1 MQFYIGI
8 SKLNILFSSI
18 LLDCVLMRKTIF
30 KKLEAQGLIANYNRL
45 RKNLPPKLPDR
56 VFIWD
61 ETFREGI
68 KAPTVY
74 LTYVEQVRLAKLMD
88 EAGVSEINVGFPALS
103 EDERRN
109 VKRIVNESFSNVKLT
124 ASAEATI
131 SSVGACLECGIK
143 EVTIESPFNGLN
155 LQYKLKLTKEQA
167 EQRIVESIDYAK
179 KHGANIDFVLMDGTR
194 TPLEDILQIFE
205 AAATAGARRLTIAD
219 SVGFIRPLSMRY
231 LMSHVRDGLPDSVK
245 NKVALSIHCHN
256 DFGLA
261 TANTL
266 AAVEEGVAYVHTCIA
281 GFGERA
287 GIAPFEEVVTALEL
301 LYNIDTGVDLGKIY
315 RLAQSAEKA
324 FALPIQF
331 HKPIIGETIFTHE
344 VEEDVEEMMAHPLV
358 FEPFP
363 PEIVGRETT
372 IFVGRNTEQTLIQKL
387 LEKAGIR
394 ASPRQMDELF
404 RRIKGPQESLD
415 KGEAQ
420 MIYYQVKKLMKEL
433 LKGYTMEEFWRLVEQ
448 VTRQKPKLPKEKL
461 QSQQTADQLIT

>member
-1 MQFYIGI
+1 
-8 SKLNILFSSI
+8 
-18 LLDCVLMRKTIF
+18 MRKTIF

-88 EAGVSEINVGFPALS
+88 ESGVAIINVGFPSIS

-109 VKRIVNESFSNVKLT
+109 VKRIVNESFANAKLT
-124 ASAEATI
+124 ASAEPTKNSI
-131 SSVGACLECGIK
+131 NACLESGIK
-143 EVTIESPFNGLN
+143 EITVETPINGLN
-155 LQYKLKLTKEQA
+155 LQSRQKITKEQA
-167 EQRIVESIDYAK
+167 LQRIVESIDYAK
-179 KHGANIDFVLMDGTR
+179 KHGATVNFVLMDGTR
-194 TPLEDILQIFE
+194 TTLEDILQVFEE
-205 AAATAGARRLTIAD
+205 AANAGAIRLGIAD

-231 LMSHVRDGLPDSVK
+231 LMSHIRDGLPDAIRK
-245 NKVALSIHCHN
+245 KVPLSIHCHN

-266 AAVEEGVAYVHTCIA
+266 AAMEEGVPYLHTCIA

-287 GIAPFEEVVTALEL
+287 GIAPFEEVVTTVEL
-301 LYNIDTGVDLGKIY
+301 LYNIDTGIDMGKVY
-315 RLAQSAEKA
+315 RIAQTAEKA

-331 HKPIIGETIFTHE
+331 HKPIIGENIFTHE
-344 VEEDVEEMMAHPLV
+344 VEEDVEEMMAQPLLY
-358 FEPFP
+358 EPFP

-372 IFVGRNTEQTLIQKL
+372 VFIGRNTGQTLIQKL
-387 LEKAGIR
+387 LEKAGVR

-420 MIYYQVKKLMKEL
+420 MTYYQVKKLMKDL
-433 LKGYTMEEFWRLVEQ
+433 LKGFTMDEFWRLVEQ
-448 VTRQKPKLPKEKL
+448 VTRQKPKVPKEIKKQEAADKL
-461 QSQQTADQLIT
+461 VP

>member
-1 MQFYIGI
+1 
-8 SKLNILFSSI
+8 
-18 LLDCVLMRKTIF
+18 MRKTIF

-88 EAGVSEINVGFPALS
+88 ESGVSIINVGFPALS
-103 EDERRN
+103 EDEKRT
-109 VKRIVNESFSNVKLT
+109 VKRIVNESFVHAKLT
-124 ASAEATI
+124 ASAEPTKK
-131 SSVGACLECGIK
+131 SVDACLECGVK
-143 EVTIESPFNGLN
+143 EITIESPINGLN
-155 LQYKLKLTKEQA
+155 LEYKQKIPKDQVIQKIA
-167 EQRIVESIDYAK
+167 ESIDYAK
-179 KHGANIDFVLMDGTR
+179 KHGSAVNFMLMDATR
-194 TPLEDILQIFE
+194 TPLEDILQVYT
-205 AAATAGARRLTIAD
+205 AAANAGAIRLGAAD
-219 SVGFIRPLSMRY
+219 SVGFMRPLSMRY
-231 LMSHVRDGLPDSVK
+231 LMSHIRDGLPESIRK
-245 NKVALSIHCHN
+245 KVPLSIHCHN

-261 TANTL
+261 SANTL
-266 AAVEEGVAYVHTCIA
+266 AAMEEGVSYLHTCIA

-287 GIAPFEEVVTALEL
+287 GIAPFEEVVTAAEL
-301 LYNIDTGVDLGKIY
+301 LYNIDTGIDMGKIY
-315 RLAQSAEKA
+315 RMAQSAEKA

-331 HKPIIGETIFTHE
+331 HKPIIGENIFTHE

-363 PEIVGRETT
+363 PEIVGRETM
-372 IFVGRNTEQTLIQKL
+372 IFIGRNTGQTLIQKL

-420 MIYYQVKKLMKEL
+420 MTYYQVKKLMKDL
-433 LKGYTMEEFWRLVEQ
+433 LKGYTMDEFWRLVEQ
-448 VTRQKPKLPKEKL
+448 ITRQKPKLPKNAKK
-461 QSQQTADQLIT
+461 QSEQTADQLIT

>member
-1 MQFYIGI
+1 
-8 SKLNILFSSI
+8 
-18 LLDCVLMRKTIF
+18 MRKTIF

-88 EAGVSEINVGFPALS
+88 ESGISIINVGFPALS
-103 EDERRN
+103 EEEKRT
-109 VKRIVNESFSNVKLT
+109 VKRIVNETFTYSKLT
-124 ASAEATI
+124 ASAEPTKNSI
-131 SSVGACLECGIK
+131 NACLESGIK
-143 EVTIESPFNGLN
+143 EITIESPINGLH

-167 EQRIVESIDYAK
+167 LQRIVEGVDYAK
-179 KHGANIDFVLMDGTR
+179 KHGTTANFVLMDATR
-194 TPLEDILQIFE
+194 TPLEDIIEVFV
-205 AAATAGARRLTIAD
+205 AAANAGAIRLGIAD

-231 LMSHVRDGLPDSVK
+231 LVSHIRDGLPDAVSK
-245 NKVALSIHCHN
+245 KTPLTIHCHN
-256 DFGLA
+256 DFGLGS
-261 TANTL
+261 ANTL
-266 AAVEEGVAYVHTCIA
+266 AAMEEGVSFLHTCIA

-287 GIAPFEEVVTALEL
+287 GIAPFEEVVTATEL
-301 LYNIDTGVDLGKIY
+301 LYNIDTGIDLGKIY
-315 RLAQSAEKA
+315 RIAQTAEKA

-331 HKPIIGETIFTHE
+331 HKPIIGENIFTHE
-344 VEEDVEEMMAHPLV
+344 VEEEVEEMMSQPLV

-363 PEIVGRETT
+363 PEIVGRETM
-372 IFVGRNTEQTLIQKL
+372 IFIGRNTGQTLIQKL
-387 LEKAGIR
+387 LEKAGVR

-420 MIYYQVKKLMKEL
+420 MTYYQVKKLMKEL
-433 LKGYTMEEFWRLVEQ
+433 LKGYTMDEFWRLVEQ
-448 VTRQKPKLPKEKL
+448 VTRQKPKIPRNSNK
-461 QSQQTADQLIT
+461 QSGQTADKLLT

>member
-1 MQFYIGI
+1 
-8 SKLNILFSSI
+8 
-18 LLDCVLMRKTIF
+18 MRKTIF
-30 KKLEAQGLIANYNRL
+30 KKLEAQGLISNYNRL

-88 EAGVSEINVGFPALS
+88 EAGIAIINVGFPALS
-103 EDERRN
+103 EDEKRT
-109 VKRIVNESFSNVKLT
+109 VKRIVNETFTYSKLT
-124 ASAEATI
+124 ASADATKNSI
-131 SSVGACLECGIK
+131 NACLECGIK
-143 EVTIESPFNGLN
+143 EITIESPINGLN
-155 LQYKLKLTKEQA
+155 LRYKLKLTKEQA
-167 EQRIVESIDYAK
+167 LQRIVESIEYAK
-179 KHGANIDFVLMDGTR
+179 KHGTNVSFILMDATR
-194 TPLEDILQIFE
+194 TPLEDILQVFE
-205 AAATAGARRLTIAD
+205 AAANAGAIRLGVAD

-231 LMSHVRDGLPDSVK
+231 LISHIRDGLPDAITK
-245 NKVALSIHCHN
+245 KATLSIHCHN
-256 DFGLA
+256 DFGLGS
-261 TANTL
+261 ANTL
-266 AAVEEGVAYVHTCIA
+266 AAMEEGVSYLHTCIA

-287 GIAPFEEVVTALEL
+287 GIAPFEEVVASAEL
-301 LYNIDTGVDLGKIY
+301 LYNIDTGIDMGKIY

-331 HKPIIGETIFTHE
+331 HKPIIGENIFTHE
-344 VEEDVEEMMAHPLV
+344 VEEDVEEMLSQPLV

-363 PEIVGRETT
+363 PEIVGRETM
-372 IFVGRNTEQTLIQKL
+372 IFIGRNTGQTLIQKL

-420 MIYYQVKKLMKEL
+420 MTYYQVKKLMKEL
-433 LKGYTMEEFWRLVEQ
+433 LKGYTMDEFWRLVEQ
-448 VTRQKPKLPKEKL
+448 VTRQKPKLPKNSKK
-461 QSQQTADQLIT
+461 QPGQTADQLLS

>member
-1 MQFYIGI
+1 
-8 SKLNILFSSI
+8 
-18 LLDCVLMRKTIF
+18 MRKTIF

-88 EAGVSEINVGFPALS
+88 EAGVAIINVGFPALS
-103 EDERRN
+103 EEEKRT
-109 VKRIVNESFSNVKLT
+109 VKRIVNETFTYSKLT
-124 ASAEATI
+124 ASAEPTKNSI
-131 SSVGACLECGIK
+131 NACLESGIK
-143 EVTIESPFNGLN
+143 EITIESPINGLN
-155 LQYKLKLTKEQA
+155 LQYKLKLTKAQA
-167 EQRIVESIDYAK
+167 MQRIVESIDYAK
-179 KHGANIDFVLMDGTR
+179 KHGTNANFILMDATR
-194 TPLEDILQIFE
+194 TPIEDILQVFE
-205 AAATAGARRLTIAD
+205 AAANAGAIRLGVAD

-231 LMSHVRDGLPDSVK
+231 LIAHIRDGLPEAIRK
-245 NKVALSIHCHN
+245 KAPLSIHCHN

-261 TANTL
+261 SANTL
-266 AAVEEGVAYVHTCIA
+266 AAMEEGVSYLHTCIA

-287 GIAPFEEVVTALEL
+287 GIAPFEEVVTSTEL
-301 LYNIDTGVDLGKIY
+301 LYNIDTGIDLGKIY

-331 HKPIIGETIFTHE
+331 HKPIIGENIFTHE
-344 VEEDVEEMMAHPLV
+344 VEEDVEEMLSQPLV

-363 PEIVGRETT
+363 PEIVGRETM
-372 IFVGRNTEQTLIQKL
+372 IFIGRNTGLTLVQKL

-420 MIYYQVKKLMKEL
+420 MTYYQVKKLMKEL
-433 LKGYTMEEFWRLVEQ
+433 LKGYTMDEFWRLVEQ
-448 VTRQKPKLPKEKL
+448 VTRQKPKLPHNTKKDSE
-461 QSQQTADQLIT
+461 QTADQLVP

>member
-1 MQFYIGI
+1 
-8 SKLNILFSSI
+8 
-18 LLDCVLMRKTIF
+18 MRKTIF

-56 VFIWD
+56 VFILD

-88 EAGVSEINVGFPALS
+88 EAGVTIINVGFPALS

-109 VKRIVNESFSNVKLT
+109 VKRIVNESFSHSKLA
-124 ASAEATI
+124 ASAEPTKN
-131 SSVGACLECGIK
+131 SVNACLECGVK
-143 EVTIESPFNGLN
+143 EITLESPINGLN
-155 LQYKLKLTKEQA
+155 LQYRLKITKAQA
-167 EQRIVESIDYAK
+167 LQRIVESIDYAK
-179 KHGANIDFVLMDGTR
+179 KHGAAVDFVLMDGTR
-194 TPLEDILQIFE
+194 TPLEDILQVFE
-205 AAATAGARRLTIAD
+205 AAANAGAIRLGLAD

-231 LMSHVRDGLPDSVK
+231 LVSHIREGLPNAII
-245 NKVALSIHCHN
+245 NKVPLSIHCHN
-256 DFGLA
+256 DFGLGS
-261 TANTL
+261 ANTL
-266 AAVEEGVAYVHTCIA
+266 AAMEEGVPYLHTCIA

-287 GIAPFEEVVTALEL
+287 GIAPFEEVVTAAEL
-301 LYNIDTGVDLGKIY
+301 LYNVDTGIDMGKIY

-331 HKPIIGETIFTHE
+331 HKPIIGENIFTHE
-344 VEEDVEEMMAHPLV
+344 VEEDVEEMMAQPLLY
-358 FEPFP
+358 EPFP

-372 IFVGRNTEQTLIQKL
+372 VFIGRNTGQTLIQKL
-387 LEKAGIR
+387 LEKASVR

-420 MIYYQVKKLMKEL
+420 MTYYQVKKLMKEL
-433 LKGYTMEEFWRLVEQ
+433 LKGYTMDEFWRLVEQ
-448 VTRQKPKLPKEKL
+448 VTRQKPKLPKEDKKL
-461 QSQQTADQLIT
+461 AQQTADRLLA

>member
-1 MQFYIGI
+1 
-8 SKLNILFSSI
+8 
-18 LLDCVLMRKTIF
+18 MRKTIF

-88 EAGVSEINVGFPALS
+88 EAGVAIINVGFPAIS
-103 EDERRN
+103 EEEKRT
-109 VKRIVNESFSNVKLT
+109 VKRIVNETFTYSKLT
-124 ASAEATI
+124 ASAEPTKNSI
-131 SSVGACLECGIK
+131 NACLESGIK
-143 EVTIESPFNGLN
+143 DITLESPINGLN
-155 LQYKLKLTKEQA
+155 LQYKLKMSKAQA
-167 EQRIVESIDYAK
+167 LQRIVDSIDYAK
-179 KHGANIDFVLMDGTR
+179 KHGTNVNFILMDATR
-194 TPLEDILQIFE
+194 TSIEDILQVFE
-205 AAATAGARRLTIAD
+205 AAAKAGAIRLGVAD

-231 LMSHVRDGLPDSVK
+231 LISHIRDGLPEAIRK
-245 NKVALSIHCHN
+245 KVPLSIHCHN
-256 DFGLA
+256 DFGLGS
-261 TANTL
+261 ANTL
-266 AAVEEGVAYVHTCIA
+266 AAMEEGVSYLHTCIA

-287 GIAPFEEVVTALEL
+287 GIAPFEEVVTSAEL
-301 LYNIDTGVDLGKIY
+301 LYNIDTGIDLGKIY

-331 HKPIIGETIFTHE
+331 HKPIIGENIFTHE
-344 VEEDVEEMMAHPLV
+344 VEEDVEEMLSQPLV

-363 PEIVGRETT
+363 PEIVGRETM
-372 IFVGRNTEQTLIQKL
+372 IFIGRNTGQTLIQKL

-420 MIYYQVKKLMKEL
+420 MTYYQVKKLMKEL
-433 LKGYTMEEFWRLVEQ
+433 LKGYTMDEFWRLVEQ
-448 VTRQKPKLPKEKL
+448 VTRQKPKLPRSSKKEPG
-461 QSQQTADQLIT
+461 QTADQLIT